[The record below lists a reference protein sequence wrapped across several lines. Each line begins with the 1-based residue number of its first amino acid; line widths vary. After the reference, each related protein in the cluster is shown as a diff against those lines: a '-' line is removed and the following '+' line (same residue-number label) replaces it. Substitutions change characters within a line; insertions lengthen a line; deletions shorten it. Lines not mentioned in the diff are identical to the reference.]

1 LSFIVQQ
8 WPEAKTYSAG
18 TVVQALYKADKNRY
32 ARHIS
37 MYAWMVAMSQKVAGP
52 QTGSWTYDL
61 VNFPKDF
68 DAHKNY
74 ENVVHIP
81 NGRSDNSNSQ
91 FGVLAAVYAEKAGV
105 QMPKAMWKRAQAYY
119 MGAQHQDG
127 GWDYQSEAYRRSTGN
142 IKEQGSTS
150 SMTYAGTVSLYLI
163 NEMLEA
169 GRHDQCKFVPE
180 SKEVEAGFKWLADHF
195 SADGPYG
202 WYACERL
209 GILSG
214 RSEFGG
220 HDWYQEGAQKL
231 VPLVTGGMEGQ
242 GWHGV
247 VPNLSFGVL
256 FLSRG
261 LSPIII
267 NKLKRSGDWE
277 NHRHDVQHLV
287 EYISEKFQWEKQWR
301 IVTLDASV
309 DFLLKVPIL
318 WISGHDKL
326 VFTDAEKKKLKEY
339 VERGGTILGEACCS
353 KKEFDESFRAL
364 VAELWPQSQ
373 LTDLPA
379 THPIF
384 HTPRPLKDFRTKVQ
398 GCAIASN
405 QGRLGVL
412 YIPNGISCQ
421 WERGNASA
429 VPAMD
434 IGANIFFYVDKVASK
449 MKAPEQ
455 IEKEH
460 VATKPSAPLPASE
473 QQPPADAPKDP
484 VKDAPAETPKDV
496 PAVTPADAPKEA
508 PKEAPKDAPKDEAK
522 DGKDQAAQEEK

>member
-1 LSFIVQQ
+1 
-8 WPEAKTYSAG
+8 
-18 TVVQALYKADKNRY
+18 
-32 ARHIS
+32 
-37 MYAWMVAMSQKVAGP
+37 
-52 QTGSWTYDL
+52 
-61 VNFPKDF
+61 
-68 DAHKNY
+68 
-74 ENVVHIP
+74 
-81 NGRSDNSNSQ
+81 
-91 FGVLAAVYAEKAGV
+91 
-105 QMPKAMWKRAQAYY
+105 
-119 MGAQHQDG
+119 
-127 GWDYQSEAYRRSTGN
+127 
-142 IKEQGSTS
+142 
-150 SMTYAGTVSLYLI
+150 
-163 NEMLEA
+163 
-169 GRHDQCKFVPE
+169 
-180 SKEVEAGFKWLADHF
+180 
-195 SADGPYG
+195 
-202 WYACERL
+202 
-209 GILSG
+209 
-214 RSEFGG
+214 
-220 HDWYQEGAQKL
+220 
-231 VPLVTGGMEGQ
+231 
-242 GWHGV
+242 
-247 VPNLSFGVL
+247 
-256 FLSRG
+256 
-261 LSPIII
+261 
-267 NKLKRSGDWE
+267 
-277 NHRHDVQHLV
+277 
-287 EYISEKFQWEKQWR
+287 
-301 IVTLDASV
+301 V

-326 VFTDAEKKKLKEY
+326 IFTDAEKKKLKEY

-373 LTDLPA
+373 LSDLPA

-473 QQPPADAPKDP
+473 QPPADAPKDP